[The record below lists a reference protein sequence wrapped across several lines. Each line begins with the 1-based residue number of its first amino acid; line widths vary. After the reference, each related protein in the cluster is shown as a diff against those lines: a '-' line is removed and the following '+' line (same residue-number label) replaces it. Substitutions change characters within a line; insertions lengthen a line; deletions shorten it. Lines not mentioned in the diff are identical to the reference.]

1 MKIVRSIA
9 TAALALTLVAGT
21 SLAANAASWTYNA
34 TASSTGSTWNITAS
48 TQKRVG
54 YSNYWFQP
62 SNLFNQDPAGS
73 VRVINAALF
82 NSTASAQVSS
92 SKNWTNSTSSKSLIS
107 GLSTAAEVRLAV
119 NGATTHDKAWGGT
132 LVANN

>member
-34 TASSTGSTWNITAS
+34 TAANTGSTWNHTAS
-48 TQKRVG
+48 SQKRVG

-62 SNLFNQDPAGS
+62 SNLFNQDPSGS

-82 NSTASAQVSS
+82 NSNASTQVSS

-107 GLSTAAEVRLAV
+107 GLSADTIVRLSV
-119 NGATTHDKAWGGT
+119 NGATSHDKAWSGI
-132 LVANN
+132 LVATS

>member
-34 TASSTGSTWNITAS
+34 TASKTGSSWNVTGSSQA
-48 TQKRVG
+48 RVG
-54 YSNYWFQP
+54 FSNYSFQP
-62 SNLFNQDPAGS
+62 NNLFNQDPSGA

-82 NSTASAQVSS
+82 NSAGSSAVSS
-92 SKNWTNSTSSKSLIS
+92 SKNWSNSTSSKSLIS
-107 GLSTAAEVRLAV
+107 GLSTDTAVRLAV
-119 NGATTHDKAWGGT
+119 SGATSHDKAWGGT
-132 LVANN
+132 LVATS